1 MLQPDTT
8 PATSGPSL
16 LKPPNWCDQ
25 PLPEDADITAAHP
38 MNSGRN
44 DLYTE
49 AMRLVG
55 ARRSKAGL
63 VELVTWLLLKAECVS
78 GKR

>member
-1 MLQPDTT
+1 MQKVSDEIKTT
-8 PATSGPSL
+8 ALSGPSL

-25 PLPEDADITAAHP
+25 PLPEDVEITAAHP
-38 MNSGRN
+38 MNSGRD
-44 DLYTE
+44 DLYME

-63 VELVTWLLLKAECVS
+63 VELVTWLLLKAEA
-78 GKR
+78 